1 MAYLT
6 LLFTSGVDMGEQ
18 GSRNGHRAAEEK
30 DTFVK
35 AKERSERKARKR
47 RGRTRIRT
55 GSVLGREF

>member
-1 MAYLT
+1 
-6 LLFTSGVDMGEQ
+6 MGEQ